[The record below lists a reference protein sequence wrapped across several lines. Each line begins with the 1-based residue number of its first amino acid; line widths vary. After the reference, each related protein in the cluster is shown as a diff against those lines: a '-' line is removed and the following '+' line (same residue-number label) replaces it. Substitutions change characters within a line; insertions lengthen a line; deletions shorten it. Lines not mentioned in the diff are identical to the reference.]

1 MPDVLFYELMTTSE
15 SSRKRCFKKLPNI
28 NNPVELIPNVG
39 SLRQFELNTHQPCT
53 PLYYRRLRIRFI
65 FNKKLMT
72 DAFQFTHVQ
81 LKSIQQRQQLVS
93 QNTKSFFQLAMMVPC
108 FFPHLNGVPWSDFPR
123 VIQEAKREVATNVE
137 TVREIYARLL
147 EYDAPPN
154 AVKADVIDPNW
165 AHFRWVQIRVIYSL
179 NLLLK
184 YQGQLPINVSKSFWR
199 KIEHEMLDTEYV
211 ILGALAGALA
221 SKDER
226 ILENYLLVR
235 PDGLVFKS

>member
-1 MPDVLFYELMTTSE
+1 M
-15 SSRKRCFKKLPNI
+15 
-28 NNPVELIPNVG
+28 
-39 SLRQFELNTHQPCT
+39 
-53 PLYYRRLRIRFI
+53 
-65 FNKKLMT
+65 
-72 DAFQFTHVQ
+72 
-81 LKSIQQRQQLVS
+81 
-93 QNTKSFFQLAMMVPC
+93 
-108 FFPHLNGVPWSDFPR
+108 
-123 VIQEAKREVATNVE
+123 
-137 TVREIYARLL
+137 

-165 AHFRWVQIRVIYSL
+165 AHFRWVQVRVIYSL
-179 NLLLK
+179 DLLLK